1 MARTLIAL
9 TLGLVLLFPAPLWA
23 LKLED
28 RMEVLEKRLVDLER
42 LGLEQKTELLDKTK
56 ELAKKAEAQ
65 QKSNKEF
72 YKALDQLKEDFA
84 QVNRGAEQDDLAARK
99 LQAKL
104 EELEQKLNAQGVEL
118 FELKELI
125 KAQTQAQEASATQA
139 QVAKSEAVFEQGLQD
154 FKDKKYAAAQE
165 GLLDFAKKS
174 PNQPLAPEALYY
186 GAFSAFLLKDYKT
199 ANPAFDDLI
208 RLYPESPRL
217 LTARWQLALGL
228 LAAKDPGAAKAQ
240 LAILAK
246 QTTDPKLAEKAKK
259 KLKTLK
265 K

>member
-104 EELEQKLNAQGVEL
+104 EELEQKLNA
-118 FELKELI
+118 
-125 KAQTQAQEASATQA
+125 
-139 QVAKSEAVFEQGLQD
+139 
-154 FKDKKYAAAQE
+154 
-165 GLLDFAKKS
+165 
-174 PNQPLAPEALYY
+174 
-186 GAFSAFLLKDYKT
+186 
-199 ANPAFDDLI
+199 
-208 RLYPESPRL
+208 
-217 LTARWQLALGL
+217 
-228 LAAKDPGAAKAQ
+228 
-240 LAILAK
+240 
-246 QTTDPKLAEKAKK
+246 
-259 KLKTLK
+259 
-265 K
+265 